1 MIYTC
6 DKCHFIFE
14 RVGEVTSCPDCGKAA
29 VREANEAERAEYH
42 KNKADRDSY
51 VQASAPN

>member
-14 RVGEVTSCPDCGKAA
+14 RVGEVSTCPDCGKDAI
-29 VREANEAERAEYH
+29 REANEAEKEEFR
-42 KNKADRDSY
+42 KNLENRD
-51 VQASAPN
+51 